1 VSDPPPAGARAARAS
16 FALFAYGFRPFFWAA
31 GAFAVAAIAAWSWM
45 LAGAAQPFGMHPPML
60 WHGHEMVYGFVGAA
74 IAGFLLTA
82 VPSWTG
88 ARGFGGLP
96 LVLLAALWLAGR
108 LAFAGLGTL
117 PFAIVAIPDLLFLP
131 ALAALVAPPLI
142 RSRNRNTPLLL
153 VLLAIWFT
161 DVYFLLASR
170 GGDLMAARHA
180 LLLAIDV
187 VLLLVTVIGGRIV
200 PAFTAS
206 GLRQAGIAVE
216 IKGRAL
222 LDGATIAAMAAVVV
236 ADLLVPWQPVAGWVA
251 ALAALLHA
259 ARLAGWQG
267 HRSLRLPLVWCLHLA
282 YAWIPVGFGLKA
294 IHLLAGGAWS
304 GHWLHGLTIGAA
316 AAMILAVMTRASL
329 GHTGRP
335 LVAAAPIAVAYLLL
349 SAAALVRVLAPA
361 LPGADY
367 LWTVILAGLL
377 WLAAFVLFLVVYSP
391 VLFRPRADGKPG

>member
-1 VSDPPPAGARAARAS
+1 MQVKDPLPADARPS

-31 GAFAVAAIAAWSWM
+31 GAFAIAAIAAWSWM
-45 LAGAAQPFGMHPPML
+45 LAGAALDVGIHPPL
-60 WHGHEMVYGFVGAA
+60 PWHGHEMLFGFVGAA

-108 LAFAGLGTL
+108 VAFAGLGSL
-117 PFAIVAIPDLLFLP
+117 PFAVVAIAELLFLP

-153 VLLAIWFT
+153 VLLALWLA
-161 DVYFLLASR
+161 DAYFLLALR
-170 GGDLMAARHA
+170 GNDLMAARHA
-180 LLLAIDV
+180 LLLTIDV

-206 GLRQAGIAVE
+206 GLRQAGITVATN
-216 IKGRAL
+216 GRAL
-222 LDGATIAAMAAVVV
+222 LDGATIAATAGVVA
-236 ADLLVPWQPVAGWVA
+236 ADLLAPWQLVAGWAA

-259 ARLAGWQG
+259 VRLAGWQG
-267 HRSLRLPLVWCLHLA
+267 HRSLRAPLVWCLHLA
-282 YAWIPVGFGLKA
+282 YAWIPLGFGLKA
-294 IHLLAGGAWS
+294 IHLLAGSAWS

-316 AAMILAVMTRASL
+316 ASMILAVMTRASL

-349 SAAALVRVLAPA
+349 TVSALVRVLAPA
-361 LPGADY
+361 LPGTNY
-367 LWTVILAGLL
+367 LWTAVLAGLL
-377 WLAAFVLFLVVYSP
+377 WLVAFALFLVVYTP
-391 VLFRPRADGKPG
+391 ILFRPRVDGKSG